1 MFSKIKYLAVAAV
14 LALSPV
20 VAAAATLIED
30 GGVYDIGY
38 AEQEFFGNVIAGKKG
53 AGSWSVVF
61 NADNDPVNSMA
72 SATIDRIP
80 LGQFKGLTM
89 TWLGAMNQVLSTIVL
104 AEGRTFLSTVFTAPD
119 LSQTL
124 VFSWTGAKRGAGFD
138 VQVAATVPVPAAG
151 FLLVGALGGIA
162 ALRRRKSA
170 ALAA

>member
-30 GGVYDIGY
+30 GGTYTIGY
-38 AEQEFFGNVIAGKKG
+38 AENEFFGNVGPVSKG
-53 AGSWSVVF
+53 AGSWSVMF
-61 NADNDPVNSMA
+61 EADNDPVNAEA
-72 SATIDRIP
+72 SATIGRIA
-80 LGQFKGLTM
+80 LGQFTGLTM
-89 TWLGAMNQVLSTIVL
+89 TWLGAMNQVLSSISI
-104 AEGRTFLSTVFTAPD
+104 AQGGNFLSTVFTVPD

-124 VFSWTGAKRGAGFD
+124 VFNWTGAKKGAGFD
-138 VQVAATVPVPAAG
+138 VEVAANVPVPAAG